1 MALSSRSRLLELLV
15 IVHDGS
21 VEGLGAF
28 GGCVVRHVAA
38 ARLVL
43 LLFITLLR
51 VLGHT
56 GGADDTCK
64 QTSVRR
70 LRIQHRAK
78 IIIILN
84 MLEAKTARHI

>member
-51 VLGHT
+51 VLATPEAPTTHASKLLF
-56 GGADDTCK
+56 GGYAYNTERK
-64 QTSVRR
+64 
-70 LRIQHRAK
+70 
-78 IIIILN
+78 
-84 MLEAKTARHI
+84 